1 MSNIVRPYF
10 SLYIA
15 VQKIVDL
22 FLPLTTL
29 FVIHGLYLDD
39 WSGRYLNLGLL
50 AGMIF
55 LFVHQLNHGYEAWR
69 GRGLFASTLAVT
81 KSWVLTW
88 LLVLAL
94 AFTLKISAEFS
105 RVIIFA
111 WGLSTHILL
120 LVYRT
125 IFRWLV
131 GKLRATGGYATQIV
145 IAGAGQLGKDVAQ
158 IFMTQPWRGCNV
170 VGFYDDNADLK
181 GAKFDGIPVLGCLED
196 LIQDAY
202 AVKFDEVFVTLP
214 LRSEARIRAIIDRL
228 SETSLRVKFVP
239 DLFSFNLLHSKW
251 MDLGGVPVVSVYD
264 SPLDGVGRVV
274 KLVEDMVIAFVVT
287 ILLAPLLLLIAL
299 AIKLTSR
306 GPVLFKQRRY
316 GIGGNEIVVWKF
328 RTMTVCEDGPHI
340 PQAQKDDVRLTKVG
354 KFLRRTS
361 LDELP
366 QFINVLQ
373 GRMSVIGPRPHANAH
388 NEYYRKL
395 IPGYMQRHLLKPG
408 ITGWAQV
415 NGWRGETDT
424 FDKMQRRVE
433 YDMDYIKRWSLWFD
447 LKIIVLTIF
456 RGFFN
461 KNAY

>member
-1 MSNIVRPYF
+1 M
-10 SLYIA
+10 
-15 VQKIVDL
+15 
-22 FLPLTTL
+22 
-29 FVIHGLYLDD
+29 
-39 WSGRYLNLGLL
+39 
-50 AGMIF
+50 
-55 LFVHQLNHGYEAWR
+55 
-69 GRGLFASTLAVT
+69 
-81 KSWVLTW
+81 
-88 LLVLAL
+88 
-94 AFTLKISAEFS
+94 
-105 RVIIFA
+105 IIFA
-111 WGLSTHILL
+111 WGLSTNILL

-158 IFMTQPWRGCNV
+158 IFASQPWRGCTV
-170 VGFYDDNADLK
+170 VGFYDDNTNLK
-181 GAKFDGIPVLGCLED
+181 GTKLAGIPVLGCLED
-196 LIQDAY
+196 LIEDAH
-202 AVKFDEVFVTLP
+202 AVKFDEVFITLP

-287 ILLAPLLLLIAL
+287 LLLAPLLLLIAL

-340 PQAQKDDVRLTKVG
+340 PQAQKDDVRFTKVG

-373 GRMSVIGPRPHANAH
+373 GRMSVIGPRPHASAH

-456 RGFFN
+456 RGFLN